1 MSNSNISENPEMGL
15 HGAFDLRQTLCR
27 AAVMQCISRGL
38 SPDFY
43 SSPIMKKTL
52 LAVAALCA
60 LTSGAA
66 MAQQQDGKW
75 QVRVRAVHLDSAN
88 KGSVSDKDSL
98 GLSVNN
104 KTFPELDISYYF
116 TPNFAAELILTYPQ
130 KHDIRSNGALGN
142 LGKIGSLKH
151 LPPTLLAQYHF
162 TNFGAF
168 KPYVGAG
175 INYTRFSSVKFDPAV
190 EAALDPSIKKNSWGG
205 ALQVGFD
212 YALDKNWSIN
222 FDVKKVYISTDVYS
236 AGAKVGKFKVDPLLV
251 GVGVGYRF

>member
-1 MSNSNISENPEMGL
+1 MCCLMPTIRRASPEPHAG
-15 HGAFDLRQTLCR
+15 FDLGQTEPHVT
-27 AAVMQCISRGL
+27 VMQCISRGL
-38 SPDFY
+38 SPGSH
-43 SSPIMKKTL
+43 SSTIMKKTL

-60 LTSGAA
+60 MTSGAA

-75 QVRVRAVHLDSAN
+75 QVRVRAVNLDAAN
-88 KGSVSDKDSL
+88 KGEAATGAAGV
-98 GLSVNN
+98 SVND
-104 KTFPELDISYYF
+104 KVIPELDISYYF

-130 KHDIRSNGALGN
+130 KHNVRSNGD
-142 LGKIGSLKH
+142 KIGTLKH

-175 INYTRFSSVKFDPAV
+175 INYTRFSNVDLPGDLDVKR
-190 EAALDPSIKKNSWGG
+190 NSWGG

-212 YALDKNWSIN
+212 YALDKNWSLN
-222 FDVKKVYISTDVYS
+222 FDVKKVYIDTTIN
-236 AGAKVGKFKVDPLLV
+236 GGIGKFKVDPLLV